1 MYPCSFGLPFR
12 SFFILFFC
20 RPFSA
25 VPFLPSPFAARIER
39 RRKRSGFCLVSKYSK
54 KQLPA
59 RLLRIN
65 KRVLERIITLGP
77 AIRSGLHFKRHKA
90 SGLSRKT
97 RQPALL
103 YHSEGLFPAPAGCF
117 FFFRRQSSGGEA
129 AGSPPFAPQAIP
141 AAHKPLPCQTLLS
154 GIRLRRPAAPCK
166 KRKMPKASC
175 PHKRRTGGHTNI
187 AARPFYKRTDFATP
201 GFSGKK
207 EE

>member
-103 YHSEGLFPAPAGCF
+103 YHSEGLF
-117 FFFRRQSSGGEA
+117 
-129 AGSPPFAPQAIP
+129 IP